1 MFSKSSF
8 STSTTNVGG
17 NNNSGL
23 GSDSGGGG
31 SKLASAR
38 AAAVINLLASYLLD
52 ARSIT
57 QYHPITSPHGALQLS
72 VAENQL
78 SELNVEGLVGI
89 LEGGE
94 SSEGVMSAAGG
105 IINNGKE
112 GGGMKLVDVLS
123 QLASSNVARS
133 SSEGSGEGGIQN
145 VFERDMIYYQPTQG
159 VPSLR
164 NVMADYLQRLLV
176 TPPSTSSSSSSN
188 KNKGKFNPDN
198 LVL

>member
-1 MFSKSSF
+1 MEVRRFSTTTINKKGGNKPSKTSTVLFSKSSF

-31 SKLASAR
+31 CKLASAR
-38 AAAVINLLASYLLD
+38 AAAVINLLPSYLLD

-78 SELNVEGLVGI
+78 SELVVDGLVGI

-94 SSEGVMSAAGG
+94 
-105 IINNGKE
+105 
-112 GGGMKLVDVLS
+112 
-123 QLASSNVARS
+123 
-133 SSEGSGEGGIQN
+133 
-145 VFERDMIYYQPTQG
+145 
-159 VPSLR
+159 
-164 NVMADYLQRLLV
+164 
-176 TPPSTSSSSSSN
+176 
-188 KNKGKFNPDN
+188 
-198 LVL
+198 